1 LTFPN
6 ITTTQVE
13 EVAKR
18 HGFDNLEFDIP
29 YKDLAFQGTPHREM
43 VTMQPSVHC
52 LVNLTETPAF
62 VVSMTTVKRKENK
75 KLTSRSPFLPT

>member
-1 LTFPN
+1 
-6 ITTTQVE
+6 
-13 EVAKR
+13 VAKR
-18 HGFDNLEFDIP
+18 HGFTNLEFDIP

-62 VVSMTTVKRKENK
+62 VVSMTTVR
-75 KLTSRSPFLPT
+75 